1 MDNQKQSSYKNI
13 IIVVLIFIIIVL
25 CDTIWLKNKEL
36 DTKQDGIDK
45 LNIQINSLWENVQQ
59 LQNEYSKIIDKLYS
73 PDNGR

>member
-25 CDTIWLKNKEL
+25 CGTIWLKNKEL

>member
-25 CDTIWLKNKEL
+25 CNTIWLKNKEL

>member
-36 DTKQDGIDK
+36 DTKQDSIDK

>member
-1 MDNQKQSSYKNI
+1 MGKQEQNSYKNI

-36 DTKQDGIDK
+36 NEKQNSIDE

-59 LQNEYSKIIDKLYS
+59 LQDEYSKIIDKLYS
-73 PDNGR
+73 PDSGR

>member
-36 DTKQDGIDK
+36 DKKQDSIDK